1 MVGAGVITCLLA
13 AALGLGLAQIAPDAV
28 LPAGFALGGVAVVYA
43 LHELELI
50 SLPVP
55 GRDWQVPAD
64 WVRHGFYRSA
74 VIFGGVVG
82 FGVFTRVPFASF
94 PLLLVWLFVSG
105 NLWYALAV
113 GLVYGATRA
122 LSIFSSGSCDV
133 PEDVVKLNQRFMTY
147 TPWLHQITGLGLAAL
162 GAYLLVATTL
172 A

>member
-1 MVGAGVITCLLA
+1 MVAAGVIACVLA
-13 AALGLGLAQIAPDAV
+13 ATLGFGLEQIAPDAV
-28 LPAGFALGGVAVVYA
+28 LPLGVALGGVAVIYA
-43 LHELELI
+43 LHELEFI
-50 SLPVP
+50 RLPVP

-94 PLLLVWLFVSG
+94 PVLLVWLFVSG
-105 NLWYALAV
+105 NVWYGLAV

-122 LSIFSSGSCDV
+122 LSIFSSANTEGPD
-133 PEDVVKLNQRFMTY
+133 DIIKLNQRFMAI
-147 TPWLHQITGLGLAAL
+147 TPWLHEATGAAL
-162 GAYLLVATTL
+162 AMLGGYLLLATAL